1 MTIAELYRYPTRHFD
16 FHEQQLTLGDSEQ
29 MDARHRIYV
38 GESCRCPPLTCGH
51 LVLPTWLR
59 LHPTPRRGFELTRL
73 VDEVLSAKNFRPT
86 CHFRCMRVGHSIM
99 AEASI
104 VQWT

>member
-16 FHEQQLTLGDSEQ
+16 FHEQQLTLGDSETIECE
-29 MDARHRIYV
+29 APY
-38 GESCRCPPLTCGH
+38 LCGGILSLPAADLWTSSIAH
-51 LVLPTWLR
+51 LAAATSN
-59 LHPTPRRGFELTRL
+59 TRRGFELTRL